1 MHRKHYFFIAIL
13 CVIYTSFFSCHK
25 EVIETEPV
33 DYRDKWVG
41 EYEHFDQNGIK
52 DGSIFITKV
61 YDYDSRIWV
70 KGMGVNMAP
79 LIDRMGN
86 ITYGSDLQ
94 GCIYD
99 DTLAIL
105 YWKTYYHF
113 SKLELDVQ
121 CVKKKEK

>member
-1 MHRKHYFFIAIL
+1 MCLANIL
-13 CVIYTSFFSCHK
+13 FCSCQK
-25 EVIETEPV
+25 EEEIQEPV

-79 LIDRMGN
+79 YIDKMGN

-99 DTLAIL
+99 DTLSIL
-105 YWKTYYHF
+105 HWKLYGIPDRR
-113 SKLELDVQ
+113 LVLDAQ
-121 CVKKKEK
+121 CIKKKE

>member
-1 MHRKHYFFIAIL
+1 MCLANIL
-13 CVIYTSFFSCHK
+13 FCSCQK
-25 EVIETEPV
+25 EEEIKEPA

-41 EYEHFDQNGIK
+41 EYEHFDSNGEK

-70 KGMGVNMAP
+70 KGMGVNLAP
-79 LIDRMGN
+79 SIDITGN
-86 ITYGSDLQ
+86 ITYGSYLQ

-105 YWKTYYHF
+105 YWKTYGHIMR
-113 SKLELDVQ
+113 LELDVQ